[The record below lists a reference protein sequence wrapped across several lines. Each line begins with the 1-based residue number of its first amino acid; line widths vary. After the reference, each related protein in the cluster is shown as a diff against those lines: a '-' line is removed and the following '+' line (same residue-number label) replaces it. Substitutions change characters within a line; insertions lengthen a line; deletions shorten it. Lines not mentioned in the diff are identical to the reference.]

1 MLAFWAV
8 FRKELK
14 LLSSDPT
21 TLVLLLIMPFVLVAV
36 LSTAFE
42 PLVIGRPELTVS
54 VIDLDD
60 TAASQQ
66 LVTRLDATDG
76 LAVASLD
83 WSAADATDNHIYD
96 LFGDGERFSA
106 LVIPAGYAEGGRQT
120 LVLYGDPARAS
131 YVEAVREQVEAI
143 VTIDEVAPLLVALVV
158 EETGATVAEAQE
170 SVSRAAVS
178 AGETAGDE
186 LRTVIVSERDTF
198 PSAFEQTVPGFAVMF
213 GLFVAFALATN
224 LSLEKEETK
233 TWSRTLA
240 APISQAAVVF
250 ARVGAYALLGVAQMV
265 LMLGLGWA
273 VWDMELGSS
282 PVALL
287 LTIACWSV
295 VAAAFGTLV
304 ASLLN
309 NTAAIAA
316 IISISVI
323 VFGAVG
329 GALIPIAFL
338 PDWMQ
343 PLSRATPQFWAVDA
357 IQELIVRGRG
367 FRDVLPQLG
376 VLLAFAAAFLAI
388 ALRPRTAV
396 E

>member
-8 FRKELK
+8 VRKELR
-14 LLSSDPT
+14 LLSNDPA

-36 LSTAFE
+36 LSTALE
-42 PLVIGRPELTVS
+42 PLVTGRPELTVS

-60 TAASQQ
+60 TEASQQ

-76 LAVASLD
+76 LAVTSLD
-83 WSAADATDNHIYD
+83 WSAAGATDDRIYD
-96 LFGDGERFSA
+96 LFGDGDRFSA

-143 VTIDEVAPLLVALVV
+143 ITIDEVATLLVALVV
-158 EETGATVAEAQE
+158 EETGATAPEAQE

-240 APISQAAVVF
+240 APISQPAVVL
-250 ARVGAYALLGVAQMV
+250 ARVGTYALLGVAQLL
-265 LMLGLGWA
+265 LMLVLGWA
-273 VWDMELGSS
+273 IWGMELGSA
-282 PVALL
+282 PVALV
-287 LTIACWSV
+287 LTIACWSI

-304 ASLLN
+304 ASLFN

-316 IISISVI
+316 IISISII
-323 VFGAVG
+323 VFGTVG

-367 FRDVLPQLG
+367 LGDVLPQLG
-376 VLLAFAAAFLAI
+376 VLIAFAAAFLAI

>member
-1 MLAFWAV
+1 MVAFWAV
-8 FRKELK
+8 VRKELR
-14 LLSSDPT
+14 LLSSDPAT
-21 TLVLLLIMPFVLVAV
+21 FVLLFIMPFVLVAV
-36 LSTAFE
+36 LSTALE
-42 PLVIGRPELTVS
+42 PLVTGRPELTVS

-60 TAASQQ
+60 SEASQQ

-76 LAVASLD
+76 LAVTSLD
-83 WSAADATDNHIYD
+83 WSEADATDDHIYD

-120 LVLYGDPARAS
+120 LALFGDPARAS
-131 YVEAVREQVEAI
+131 YVEAVREQLTAI
-143 VTIDEVAPLLVALVV
+143 VAVDELAELLVSVV
-158 EETGATVAEAQE
+158 IEETGATAAEARE
-170 SVSRAAVS
+170 SVSRAALS
-178 AGETAGDE
+178 AGEAAGDE
-186 LRTVIVSERDTF
+186 LRTVVVSERDTF

-213 GLFVAFALATN
+213 GLFVAFALAIN

-233 TWSRTLA
+233 TWARTLA
-240 APISQAAVVF
+240 APISQPALVL
-250 ARVGAYALLGVAQMV
+250 ARVGVYALLGVAQLL
-265 LMLGLGWA
+265 LMLVLGWA
-273 VWDMELGSS
+273 IWGMELGSA
-282 PVALL
+282 PIALV
-287 LTIACWSV
+287 LTIVCWSF

-316 IISISVI
+316 TISISVI
-323 VFGAVG
+323 VFGAFG

-343 PLSRATPQFWAVDA
+343 PLARATPQFWAVDA

-367 FRDVLPQLG
+367 FGDVLPQLG